1 MITAFKKASKPPEH
15 VFSDQ
20 RHMGRFD
27 YLLKELSVDKEI
39 CFFAEQRRNVF
50 NVKTEV
56 LQLEVN
62 WQFRIFLK

>member
-1 MITAFKKASKPPEH
+1 MITAFKKASKPPER

-39 CFFAEQRRNVF
+39 CFFAEQSNVF

-56 LQLEVN
+56 LKLEVN
-62 WQFRIFLK
+62 WQFKIFLK